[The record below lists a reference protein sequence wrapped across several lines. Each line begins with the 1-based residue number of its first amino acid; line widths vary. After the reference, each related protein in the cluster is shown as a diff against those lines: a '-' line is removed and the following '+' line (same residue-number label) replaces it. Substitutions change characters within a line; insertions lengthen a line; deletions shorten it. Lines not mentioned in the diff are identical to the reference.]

1 MTKRKDDENSAEAVQ
16 NRSMERLSEIKKRE
30 AVEPQTKRDRNNGS
44 EATQLRGE
52 KYENDRE
59 IGLKELELKK
69 QELELKTKELER
81 NEKQTDAL
89 ILQRQQQTHALM
101 MLLGKF
107 IEK

>member
-1 MTKRKDDENSAEAVQ
+1 MIKRKDDENSAEAVQ
-16 NRSMERLSEIKKRE
+16 NRSMERLSEIKQIE

-59 IGLKELELKK
+59 IRMKELELKK

-89 ILQRQQQTHALM
+89 ILQGQQQTHALM
-101 MLLGKF
+101 MLSGKL